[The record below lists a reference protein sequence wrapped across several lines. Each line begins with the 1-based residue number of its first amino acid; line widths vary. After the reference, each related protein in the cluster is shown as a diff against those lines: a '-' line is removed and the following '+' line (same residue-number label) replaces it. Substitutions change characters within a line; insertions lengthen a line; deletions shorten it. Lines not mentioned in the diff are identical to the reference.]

1 MFNLGLQL
9 KTEELYRG
17 LVRRDSVWDKLLF
30 WLVRQKVR
38 IEHSSTHRG
47 TRVSFEGPK
56 PMSPVFRSAAT
67 CG

>member
-30 WLVRQKVR
+30 WLVRQKVTTSHIR
-38 IEHSSTHRG
+38 A
-47 TRVSFEGPK
+47 SFEGQK
-56 PMSPVFRSAAT
+56 PTSPVFRSAAT

>member
-30 WLVRQKVR
+30 WLVRQKVTTS
-38 IEHSSTHRG
+38 HT
-47 TRVSFEGPK
+47 FEGQK
-56 PMSPVFRSAAT
+56 PTSPVFRSAAT

>member
-30 WLVRQKVR
+30 WLVRQKVTTSHLIR
-38 IEHSSTHRG
+38 ASIEG
-47 TRVSFEGPK
+47 KK
-56 PMSPVFRSAAT
+56 PTSPVFRSAAT

>member
-30 WLVRQKVR
+30 WLVRQKVTTSQPHSR
-38 IEHSSTHRG
+38 II
-47 TRVSFEGPK
+47 
-56 PMSPVFRSAAT
+56 
-67 CG
+67 